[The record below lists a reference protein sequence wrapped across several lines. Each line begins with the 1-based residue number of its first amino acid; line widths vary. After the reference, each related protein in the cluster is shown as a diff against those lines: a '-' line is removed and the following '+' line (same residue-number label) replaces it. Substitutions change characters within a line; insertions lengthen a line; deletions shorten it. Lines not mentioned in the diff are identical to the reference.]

1 MKLWD
6 NDLRNVYKK
15 PELHAY
21 YWCVDFCWKAV
32 ERTVDNVKDAASAL
46 KEGVSNTRD
55 TVKDKIS
62 DAKDNVKEF
71 GNTVSSA
78 AGYYAGKATSGIADK
93 IEDAGNSFGRAMQ
106 DVGDF
111 THTSGLFD
119 TIGNRTG
126 LKALGQNIH
135 DAWKVGAGLLPE
147 EEAGPTPM
155 PDGDE
160 DKGAQ
165 TKAQT
170 DEAATT
176 AAGAGAAAER
186 EAANS
191 AREAGTGA
199 SRSGMMA
206 GVNNQAAG
214 LLNGLYQTG
223 AAQNA
228 STQADYRDK
237 MAQADI
243 MDTKA
248 ENMAKG
254 AKIMPWAAALQGAGQ
269 GAQIGGIF
277 GSDENIKEADDGIDD
292 NKLNEAI
299 SQFKS
304 LYKQLQELK
313 EKQ

>member
-1 MKLWD
+1 MLWD
-6 NDLRNVYKK
+6 NDLRNRYKK

-21 YWCVDFCWKAV
+21 YWCVDFCWKAI
-32 ERTVDNVKDAASAL
+32 EKAADNVKSAA
-46 KEGVSNTRD
+46 NTAGAAVGAAAGKV
-55 TVKDKIS
+55 TKPIAQGIEK
-62 DAKDNVKEF
+62 AGNAF
-71 GNTVSSA
+71 GNT
-78 AGYYAGKATSGIADK
+78 
-93 IEDAGNSFGRAMQ
+93 MQ
-106 DVGDF
+106 KVGDA
-111 THTSGLFD
+111 TGLSDVVD
-119 TIGNRTG
+119 TIGEKTG
-126 LKALGQNIH
+126 LKELGQNIH
-135 DAWKVGAGLLPE
+135 EGFKYGAGLVDE
-147 EEAGPTPM
+147 EPSSSPAL

-191 AREAGTGA
+191 AREAGTNA

-223 AAQNA
+223 VAQNA

-237 MAQADI
+237 MAQADA

-248 ENMAKG
+248 GNMAKG
-254 AKIMPWAAALQGAGQ
+254 AQLLPWAAALQGAGQ
-269 GAQIGGIF
+269 GAQLGMMF
-277 GSDENIKEADDGIDD
+277 SDENVKEADDGVDD
-292 NKLNEAI
+292 DKLAEAI

-313 EKQ
+313 ENK

>member
-6 NDLRNVYKK
+6 NDLRNMYKQQDIN
-15 PELHAY
+15 AY
-21 YWCVDFCWKAV
+21 YWCVDFCWKAI
-32 ERTVDNVKDAASAL
+32 EKAVDTVKDAANNA
-46 KEGVSNTRD
+46 GAAAGAVAG
-55 TVKDKIS
+55 KITQPI
-62 DAKDNVKEF
+62 AQGIENAGNAF
-71 GNTVSSA
+71 GN
-78 AGYYAGKATSGIADK
+78 
-93 IEDAGNSFGRAMQ
+93 AMQ
-106 DVGDF
+106 TVGDK
-111 THTSGLFD
+111 TGLSGVVD
-119 TIGNRTG
+119 TIGEKTG
-126 LKALGQNIH
+126 LKELGQNIH
-135 DAWKVGAGLLPE
+135 AGFQYGAGLIPE
-147 EEAGPTPM
+147 QSSAASGM
-155 PDGDE
+155 VDGDE

-269 GAQIGGIF
+269 GAQLGGIF

-299 SQFKS
+299 SQFRE
-304 LYKQLQELK
+304 LYKQLQDLK

>member
-21 YWCVDFCWKAV
+21 YWCVDFCWKAI
-32 ERTVDNVKDAASAL
+32 ERARDKAS
-46 KEGVSNTRD
+46 E
-55 TVKDKIS
+55 I
-62 DAKDNVKEF
+62 
-71 GNTVSSA
+71 GNTIGA
-78 AGYYAGKATSGIADK
+78 GAGYLAGKATSGIADK

-126 LKALGQNIH
+126 LKQLGQNIH
-135 DAWKVGAGLLPE
+135 EAWKFGAGLIPE
-147 EEAGPTPM
+147 QEASNPGM

-186 EAANS
+186 EAANN
-191 AREAGTGA
+191 ARESGVNA

-254 AKIMPWAAALQGAGQ
+254 AKILPWASALQGAGL
-269 GAQIGGIF
+269 GAQLGAMF
-277 GSDENIKEADDGIDD
+277 SDENIKEADDGIDD

-313 EKQ
+313 GEKQ

>member
-21 YWCVDFCWKAV
+21 YWCVDFCWKAI
-32 ERTVDNVKDAASAL
+32 EKA
-46 KEGVSNTRD
+46 KEKANEVG
-55 TVKDKIS
+55 
-62 DAKDNVKEF
+62 AM
-71 GNTVSSA
+71 
-78 AGYYAGKATSGIADK
+78 AGYGVGKLTNGIADK
-93 IEDAGNSFGRAMQ
+93 IEDAGNAFGDKMQ
-106 DVGDF
+106 TVGDKL
-111 THTSGLFD
+111 HISDAVD
-119 TIGNRTG
+119 TIGEKTG
-126 LKALGQNIH
+126 LKELGQNIH
-135 DAWKVGAGLLPE
+135 AGFQAGAGLTPE
-147 EEAGPTPM
+147 ESSNSPTL

-176 AAGAGAAAER
+176 AAGAGGAAER

-191 AREAGTGA
+191 AREAGTNA

-223 AAQNA
+223 AAQKA
-228 STQADYRDK
+228 STQADYRNK
-237 MAQADI
+237 MAQADA

-248 ENMAKG
+248 GNMAKG
-254 AKIMPWAAALQGAGQ
+254 AQILPWAAALQGAGQ
-269 GAQIGGIF
+269 GAKIGF
-277 GSDENIKEADDGIDD
+277 GSDENIKEAADGIDD

-304 LYKQLQELK
+304 LYKQLNELK
-313 EKQ
+313 GNR

>member
-1 MKLWD
+1 MLWD
-6 NDLRNVYKK
+6 NDLRNKYKK

-21 YWCVDFCWKAV
+21 YWCVDFCWKAI
-32 ERTVDNVKDAASAL
+32 ERAADNVKSAANTAGAVAGAAVG
-46 KEGVSNTRD
+46 KVTKPIAEGIETAGN
-55 TVKDKIS
+55 
-62 DAKDNVKEF
+62 AF
-71 GNTVSSA
+71 GNT
-78 AGYYAGKATSGIADK
+78 
-93 IEDAGNSFGRAMQ
+93 MQ
-106 DVGDF
+106 KVGDA
-111 THTSGLFD
+111 TGLSGVVD
-119 TIGNRTG
+119 TIGEKTG
-126 LKALGQNIH
+126 LKELGQNIH
-135 DAWKVGAGLLPE
+135 EGFKYGAGLVDE
-147 EEAGPTPM
+147 EPSSSPAL

-191 AREAGTGA
+191 AREAGTNA

-223 AAQNA
+223 VAQNA

-237 MAQADI
+237 MAQADA

-248 ENMAKG
+248 GNMAKG
-254 AKIMPWAAALQGAGQ
+254 AQLLPWAAALQGAGQ
-269 GAQIGGIF
+269 GAQLGMMF
-277 GSDENIKEADDGIDD
+277 SDENVKEADDGVDD
-292 NKLNEAI
+292 DKLAEAI

-313 EKQ
+313 GE

>member
-21 YWCVDFCWKAV
+21 YWCPDFCWKAI
-32 ERTVDNVKDAASAL
+32 ERAV
-46 KEGVSNTRD
+46 D
-55 TVKDKIS
+55 TVKETANNVGAAAGAITGKITQPI
-62 DAKDNVKEF
+62 AQGIENAGNAF
-71 GNTVSSA
+71 GN
-78 AGYYAGKATSGIADK
+78 
-93 IEDAGNSFGRAMQ
+93 AMQ
-106 DVGDF
+106 TVGDA
-111 THTSGLFD
+111 TGVSGLVN
-119 TIGNRTG
+119 TIGEKTG
-126 LKALGQNIH
+126 LKELGQNIH
-135 DAWKVGAGLLPE
+135 AGFQYGAGLIPE
-147 EEAGPTPM
+147 QSSTASDM
-155 PDGDE
+155 VDGDE

-191 AREAGTGA
+191 AREAGTNA

-269 GAQIGGIF
+269 GAQLGMTF

-299 SQFKS
+299 TQFRA

>member
-6 NDLRNVYKK
+6 NDLRNMYKQQDIN
-15 PELHAY
+15 AY
-21 YWCVDFCWKAV
+21 YWCVDFCWKAI
-32 ERTVDNVKDAASAL
+32 EKAVDTVKDAANNA
-46 KEGVSNTRD
+46 GAAAG
-55 TVKDKIS
+55 KITQPI
-62 DAKDNVKEF
+62 AQGIENAGNAF
-71 GNTVSSA
+71 GN
-78 AGYYAGKATSGIADK
+78 
-93 IEDAGNSFGRAMQ
+93 AMQ
-106 DVGDF
+106 TVGDK
-111 THTSGLFD
+111 TGLSGVVN
-119 TIGNRTG
+119 TIGEKTG
-126 LKALGQNIH
+126 LKDLGQNIH
-135 DAWKVGAGLLPE
+135 AGFQYGAGLVPE
-147 EEAGPTPM
+147 QQSSAAGM
-155 PDGDE
+155 VDGEE

-170 DEAATT
+170 DEAATA
-176 AAGAGAAAER
+176 AAGAGGAAER

-191 AREAGTGA
+191 AREAGTNA

-223 AAQNA
+223 VAQNA
-228 STQADYRDK
+228 STQADYRNK

-248 ENMAKG
+248 GNMAKG
-254 AKIMPWAAALQGAGQ
+254 AKIMPWASALQGAGQ
-269 GAQIGGIF
+269 GAQLGMML
-277 GSDENIKEADDGIDD
+277 SDENAKEADDGIDD
-292 NKLNEAI
+292 KQLNEAI